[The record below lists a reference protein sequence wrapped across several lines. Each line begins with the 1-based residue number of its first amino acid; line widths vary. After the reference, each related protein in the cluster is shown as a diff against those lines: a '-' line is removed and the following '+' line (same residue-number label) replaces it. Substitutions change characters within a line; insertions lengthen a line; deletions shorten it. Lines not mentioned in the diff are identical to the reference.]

1 MDTALLDYYEA
12 SLGNHTLASYNENE
26 GEINNVT
33 FWFQLYLGSVQMI
46 MDLYSNSKVIKNRK
60 IYWLFELIA

>member
-12 SLGNHTLASYNENE
+12 SLGNHTLASYNEE
-26 GEINNVT
+26 ESEINNVT

-46 MDLYSNSKVIKNRK
+46 MDLDSESKGVIESKFTN
-60 IYWLFELIA
+60 YLVSL

>member
-12 SLGNHTLASYNENE
+12 SLGNHTLASYNEE
-26 GEINNVT
+26 ESEINNVT

-46 MDLYSNSKVIKNRK
+46 MDLYSDSKDIKNCK
-60 IYWLFELIA
+60 IFKCMIFI

>member
-46 MDLYSNSKVIKNRK
+46 MDLYSDSKDIKNCK
-60 IYWLFELIA
+60 IFKCMIFI

>member
-12 SLGNHTLASYNENE
+12 SLGNHTLASYNEE
-26 GEINNVT
+26 ESEINNVT

-46 MDLYSNSKVIKNRK
+46 MDLYSDSKDIKNCK